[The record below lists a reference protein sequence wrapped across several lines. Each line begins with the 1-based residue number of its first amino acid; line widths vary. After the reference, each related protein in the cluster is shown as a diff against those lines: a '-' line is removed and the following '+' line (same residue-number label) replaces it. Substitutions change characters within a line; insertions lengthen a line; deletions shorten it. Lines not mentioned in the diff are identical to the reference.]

1 MMPTRKRLWQVC
13 FLLVAASGLWFSCS
27 RGPSDDTV
35 RSAIAE
41 SLRGQIPT
49 SWSGS
54 LLGCKTSQIEVIEIK
69 QRGKFNKKAGYW
81 PIKAHVKGTC
91 EVDLLFKKETK
102 EFDQVGDFRLF
113 QDDYG
118 DWKASIQMSQ

>member
-1 MMPTRKRLWQVC
+1 MGSQKGKWQF
-13 FLLVAASGLWFSCS
+13 FLLLVVAFCLFPSCS
-27 RGPSDDTV
+27 RAPSDDTV

-41 SLRGQIPT
+41 SLRHQVPS

-54 LLGCKTSQIEVIEIK
+54 LLPCKTGQIELIEIR

-91 EVDLLFKKETK
+91 EVDLLFKREVKG
-102 EFDQVGDFRLF
+102 FDQVGDFRLY

-118 DWKASIQMSQ
+118 EWKASIQVTQ